1 MGTGDWEQGTVNRQE
16 RTRGNV
22 SSSALRQKGAQLAVT
37 CAAKVKLLQFFV
49 VSQISLSVSV
59 SFLLLSVRLCHAFMK
74 IMR

>member
-1 MGTGDWEQGTVNRQE
+1 M
-16 RTRGNV
+16 

-49 VSQISLSVSV
+49 VSKISLSPSLSVSV
-59 SFLLLSVRLCHAFMK
+59 SVAFLLLSVRLCHAFMK